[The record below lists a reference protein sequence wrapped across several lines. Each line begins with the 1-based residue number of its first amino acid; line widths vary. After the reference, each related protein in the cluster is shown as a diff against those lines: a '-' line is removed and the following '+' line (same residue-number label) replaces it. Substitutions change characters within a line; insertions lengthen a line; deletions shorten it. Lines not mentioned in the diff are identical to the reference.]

1 MNILIVKLSAIGDVI
16 HALPS
21 LTALRK
27 LYPDAHITWV
37 IEGAAADLIIG
48 HPDLDRVLVSGRKA
62 WLEDLRWG
70 KIWQASHSLRMFVRQ
85 LRDRHY
91 DIVIDFHGLFKSAVI
106 VALSGGER
114 KIGYGSIQ
122 ELSGLFYNER
132 IPEDMYKHAVDR
144 YLDFIRYLNG
154 NAELPDPV
162 QFRIPVDSANRR
174 RVKALL
180 TEHGLDSN
188 QPFVAVNPLALWE
201 TKLWSEEKFAQLSDR
216 IIHELGIPVVLTGAR
231 SEDTG
236 TILRK
241 MRHVPADLGAKT
253 SLRDLAALYERASV
267 LVTTDSGPMH
277 IAAAMG
283 TPVIALFGPTDP
295 RRTGPYGEGHMVI
308 RKDLACSPCFKKECP
323 TRECLEAIRVEEV
336 FAAVK
341 ESLSTGRQS

>member
-37 IEGAAADLIIG
+37 IEEAAADLIVG
-48 HPDLDRVLVSGRKA
+48 HPDLDRVLVSSRKA
-62 WLEDLRWG
+62 WLEDFRQG
-70 KIWQASHSLRMFVRQ
+70 KIRRASRGFRMFVRE

-91 DIVIDFHGLFKSAVI
+91 DIVIDFHGLLKSAVI
-106 VALSGGER
+106 VALSSGER
-114 KIGYGSIQ
+114 KIGYNSIQ
-122 ELSGLFYNER
+122 ESSGLFYNER
-132 IPEDMYKHAVDR
+132 IPEDMSKHAVDR

-154 NAELPDPV
+154 NTKLPDPV
-162 QFRIPVDSANRR
+162 QFRIPIDNANRR
-174 RVKALL
+174 RVEALL
-180 TEHGLDSN
+180 MEHGLDSD

-201 TKLWSEEKFAQLSDR
+201 TKLWSAEKFAQLSDR
-216 IIHELGIPVVLTGAR
+216 IIHELGVPVVLTGAK

-236 TILRK
+236 TILQK
-241 MRHVPADLGAKT
+241 MRSVPVDLGAKT

-295 RRTGPYGEGHMVI
+295 TRTGPYGEGHTVI
-308 RKDLACSPCFKKECP
+308 RKDLACSPCFKKECL

-336 FAAVK
+336 FEAVK
-341 ESLSTGRQS
+341 KSL